1 MTEILNDIKGAP
13 GSLPLLQY
21 TLKELWQRRQES
33 TLMFSTYQEL
43 GGITGTLDKRAT
55 EIYNSFDTDQQRTV
69 QHIFQQLTQ
78 LGEGTEDTRR
88 RVFLDNLISEPL
100 HPTGR
105 VRAVIDTLSSKDNR
119 LLVTSEVTGKGE
131 AKERRAIVDVAHEAL
146 IRHWRL
152 LRQWIEKNRDLLRQ
166 QRRIE
171 ASAVTWQDHG
181 QSKGYLLQGFPLKE
195 ARRFQKQQSDTF
207 PLSDYARIFL
217 KKSTWRQNWN
227 YLKPASVVV
236 LLPLIFDYSLHRQNV
251 EQYYTRLNGASR
263 DAERDSVI
271 FLTQHCSQQGGKLT
285 GYLTERTTGQYCRSL
300 INRRFNGEANLDRA
314 NLDSATLASAN
325 LYSLIETAKANKIEP
340 YSYLRKIST
349 ESPQATI
356 VEQIEALLPVP
367 TGGGSHPEIPSINE
381 TASETGR

>member
-1 MTEILNDIKGAP
+1 
-13 GSLPLLQY
+13 
-21 TLKELWQRRQES
+21 
-33 TLMFSTYQEL
+33 MFSTYQEL

-314 NLDSATLASAN
+314 NLDSANLVRANLYSAN
-325 LYSLIETAKANKIEP
+325 LYSANLNNATFIATDLRTTKGLTQKQLEGEYPPFICNAPLPENIEIEGGKDRDCDKLADILYQRYP
-340 YSYLRKIST
+340 NGFRSL
-349 ESPQATI
+349 EAA
-356 VEQIEALLPVP
+356 EQYVNQQRQKTWE
-367 TGGGSHPEIPSINE
+367 
-381 TASETGR
+381 